1 MSSSRKRGGIR
12 LWLASFVLVLAVAL
26 PVWFAVSAL
35 GVKFGLWN
43 YQLGFGT
50 LTREWGANYVFFI
63 FIAGVVLLLLGL
75 MKAPRVRVVILSLLI
90 ILIGGLGL
98 GRLIGAQALIQ
109 SLPPIHDV
117 QTDWDD
123 PIMPS
128 EALLKARGEGSNP
141 IQEDPVIP
149 PFLAQM
155 EQGFEAERAAAQESA
170 FSRFMWNMQV
180 AIGLKSDRFF
190 WEGLAGASVADEQA
204 AAYPAVDTLYVEQ
217 DPAAS
222 FDAVANTLSDMGME
236 FVTRDEAAGRIE
248 ATATTQWFGFK
259 DDVMVRVEPAGE
271 GSQIDIRSV
280 SRVGLSDL
288 GANAARVEAI
298 LSQLQ
303 QVLAVMEEPP
313 AMVEEQPPVAEPEP
327 VVDEM
332 ANDDMAETNEDD
344 AVDDDASVEDSSNT
358 MQETEAEPEEE

>member
-1 MSSSRKRGGIR
+1 M
-12 LWLASFVLVLAVAL
+12 
-26 PVWFAVSAL
+26 
-35 GVKFGLWN
+35 
-43 YQLGFGT
+43 
-50 LTREWGANYVFFI
+50 
-63 FIAGVVLLLLGL
+63 LL
-75 MKAPRVRVVILSLLI
+75 
-90 ILIGGLGL
+90 
-98 GRLIGAQALIQ
+98 
-109 SLPPIHDV
+109 
-117 QTDWDD
+117 
-123 PIMPS
+123 
-128 EALLKARGEGSNP
+128 E
-141 IQEDPVIP
+141 
-149 PFLAQM
+149 
-155 EQGFEAERAAAQESA
+155 
-170 FSRFMWNMQV
+170 V

-190 WEGLAGASVADEQA
+190 WEDLAGASVADEQA